1 MGLNP
6 QSHGYDDDFF
16 AYTSGQSGVAAARV
30 TAIVRAALPVRSVL
44 DVGCAQGVWLA
55 AWRDAG
61 IADYIGI
68 DGDYVDP
75 DRLKI
80 DPARFQARD
89 LAQPI
94 DLGRYFDL
102 VQSLEVAEHLPA
114 DRADTFVDSLVRHAP
129 IVLFSA
135 ATPGQG
141 GEHHVNEQPFEYWRE
156 KFRRRGYQPVDC
168 IRPQIRGDRRIASWY
183 RYNAFLYVR
192 RDAFAALPDS
202 VRQFEVA
209 DGQPL
214 ADLSPLAYRLRCAL
228 IARLPAP
235 LVNAAARL
243 KARALG

>member
-16 AYTSGQSGVAAARV
+16 AYTSGQSGIAAVRV
-30 TAIVRAALPVRSVL
+30 TAIVHSALPVHSVL

-61 IADYIGI
+61 VSDYLGV

-75 DRLKI
+75 RGLRI
-80 DPARFQARD
+80 DPARFLARD
-89 LAQPI
+89 LAEPI
-94 DLGRYFDL
+94 DLGRSFDL

-114 DRADTFVDSLVRHAP
+114 DCAETFVDSLVRHAP

-168 IRPQIRGDRRIASWY
+168 IRPQIGGDRRIAPWY

-192 RDAFAALPDS
+192 RNAFAALPDS
-202 VRQFEVA
+202 IRRYAVA
-209 DGQPL
+209 DGQAL

-228 IARLPAP
+228 VARLPAP

>member
-1 MGLNP
+1 MGLNT
-6 QSHGYDDDFF
+6 QSHDYDDDFF

-30 TAIVRAALPVRSVL
+30 TAIVCAVLPVRSVL

-61 IADYIGI
+61 VADYVGI

-75 DRLKI
+75 RGLKI
-80 DPARFQARD
+80 DAARFQARD
-89 LAQPI
+89 LAEPI
-94 DLGRYFDL
+94 DLGRSFDL

-114 DRADTFVDSLVRHAP
+114 DRADTFVASLVRHAP
-129 IVLFSA
+129 MVLFSA

-156 KFRRRGYQPVDC
+156 KFGRHGYQPVDC
-168 IRPQIRGDRRIASWY
+168 VRPRIRGDRRIAPWY
-183 RYNAFLYVR
+183 RYNTFLYVR
-192 RDAFAALPDS
+192 RDAFAALPES
-202 VRQFEVA
+202 VRQFAVA
-209 DGQPL
+209 DGQKL
-214 ADLSPLAYRLRCAL
+214 ALVSPLPYRLRCAL

-235 LVNAAARL
+235 LVDAAARL